1 MKLIILDGMPTVGK
15 TTLGRRLKEELNSK
29 LTDYKIFYFND
40 DIKNKY
46 NIDIFKIVKDQD
58 LDKFNLNGVTTYLN
72 SIINQLSDIEKKE
85 GKDCIFIID
94 RFHMSYLPYAKSK
107 IEEFHEFEKSFNEFT
122 FYGILGF
129 DNLNPELLHDRLKG
143 SLNLRKDHGF
153 NSHFERITTD
163 PKKGNTPKER
173 LFTHYEFRN
182 NLFKEFYN
190 KTSLQNKLFIPV
202 DNISLAHEYDDVFQ
216 LLYNK
221 ILRWTH
227 E

>member
-163 PKKGNTPKER
+163 PKKCNTQKER

-182 NLFKEFYN
+182 NLFKA
-190 KTSLQNKLFIPV
+190 LFI
-202 DNISLAHEYDDVFQ
+202 NNYFW
-216 LLYNK
+216 K
-221 ILRWTH
+221 K
-227 E
+227 